1 MKELN
6 LKNKDIRFFNSFFEK
21 SIGVMFMKKNDKIFI
36 FKQKK
41 SRNIIHTFF
50 CEPLYIYFFDEDF
63 KLIEKTYLK
72 SFRLYI
78 TRKPFVYMVE
88 SFEDLNLKEGDKIIL
103 DF

>member
-1 MKELN
+1 MELN

-21 SIGVMFMKKNDKIFI
+21 ALGVMFMKKNDKVFI

-50 CEPLYIYFFDEDF
+50 CEPLYIYFLDENL
-63 KLIEKTYLK
+63 KVVEKVYLK
-72 SFRLYI
+72 SFRIYL
-78 TRKPFVYMVE
+78 TKKPFVYMIE
-88 SFEDLNLKEGDKIIL
+88 SFEDLGLKEGDKVVI